1 MATYPPPTETLP
13 TFNST
18 VFTSPLTDSLTIA
31 EADLRYLKFP
41 ISQGSETIA
50 GDLTVS
56 GTLTAGTFAP
66 TSITCDT
73 LQGTSIS
80 SVVSLYSEATRS
92 GRIEIGTGTTDTRD
106 IFIGTNAI
114 VSGTKTRIRG
124 ANIDIQSQDTIQIT
138 NGGLLTIT
146 AGAPITIS
154 TGATQN
160 ISIGANMTNTASFQI
175 GGTSGGSATYT
186 IASGNAQTG
195 TISFGSGT
203 GTKTMT
209 IGGTNTTLNLVGSA
223 ITASR
228 LACNTYTT
236 SAVGTTASLFDEAS
250 RNGIISIGTGTNR
263 SGAIN
268 IGNGGGAS
276 SSGAVSIGGGASST
290 GGVNIL
296 TTGGGTASIGNGT
309 IPVRILGT
317 VEINNTGTADTK
329 IGNGTGTT
337 SFTGTV
343 NINDNVSLGAS
354 SADLIVPNGTL
365 TKPLI
370 IGTYASQSSF
380 SLSSST
386 PLTTYLGGTLE
397 TTNTFSNVATGTF
410 VYPMSSITPYTAGGG
425 LLLTAGTYMFWM
437 GINWEDGSAF
447 DMTDCRMGLSNDGT
461 LSSASSEAVIVSA
474 LPNLTCYFHKT
485 DATSSAVSDSEN
497 RVVSGCFNIASATT
511 MFPFFVCNYTI
522 TIDTV
527 KIDVIFTKIG
537 SA

>member
-18 VFTSPLTDSLTIA
+18 VFTSPLTDALTIA
-31 EADLRYLKFP
+31 EADGRYLKFP
-41 ISQGSETIA
+41 ISQGSETIN
-50 GDLTVS
+50 GNLVVS
-56 GTLTAGTFAP
+56 GTTTVDTIAGSAVGTA
-66 TSITCDT
+66 
-73 LQGTSIS
+73 
-80 SVVSLYSEATRS
+80 VSLYNEASRTGTIS
-92 GRIEIGTGTTDTRD
+92 IGTGTTDTRD

-146 AGAPITIS
+146 AGAPITFS

-160 ISIGANMTNTASFQI
+160 ISIGSNMTNTATFQL
-175 GGTSGGSATYT
+175 GGTSGGSATYNFAT
-186 IASGNAQTG
+186 GNAQTG
-195 TISFGSGT
+195 TISIGSGT
-203 GTKTMT
+203 GTKTMA
-209 IGGTNTTLNLVGSA
+209 IGGTNTTLNLVGTA

-236 SAVGTTASLFDEAS
+236 STTGTTASLFDEAT
-250 RNGIISIGTGTNR
+250 RGGIISIGTGTNR

-276 SSGAVSIGGGASST
+276 STGAVSIGGGASST

-296 TTGGGTASIGNGT
+296 TTGGGTALIGNGT
-309 IPVRILGT
+309 IPVQILGT
-317 VEINNTGTADTK
+317 VDINNTGTANTK

-343 NINDNVSLGAS
+343 NILDTVSLGS
-354 SADLIVPNGTL
+354 TSADLIVPNGTL
-365 TKPLI
+365 TKPFI
-370 IGTYASQSSF
+370 IGTYASQSSY

-397 TTNTFSNVATGTF
+397 TTNSFSNVATGTF
-410 VYPMSSITPYTAGGG
+410 VYPMSSISPYTAGGG
-425 LLLTAGTYMFWM
+425 ISLTAGTYMFWM
-437 GINWEDGSAF
+437 GINWEDASAF
-447 DMTDCRMGLSNDGT
+447 NMTDCRMGLSNDGT
-461 LSSASSEAVIVSA
+461 LSSASNEATIVGA

-485 DATSSAVSDSEN
+485 DQGDSAGTDSEN
-497 RVVSGCFNIASATT
+497 RVVSACFNIATTTT
-511 MFPFFVCNYTI
+511 MFPFFVCNYSL

-527 KIDVIFTKIG
+527 RIDVIFTKIG

>member
-18 VFTSPLTDSLTIA
+18 VFTSPLFDTLTIA
-31 EADLRYLKFP
+31 EADGRYLKFP

-56 GTLTAGTFAP
+56 GTLSAGTFAP
-66 TSITCDT
+66 TLIACDT

-80 SVVSLYSEATRS
+80 SVVSLYNEATRS
-92 GRIEIGTGTTDTRD
+92 GRIEIGAGITDTRD

-124 ANIDIQSQDTIQIT
+124 ANIDIQSQNDLQMSCGNLMT
-138 NGGLLTIT
+138 LT
-146 AGAPITIS
+146 AVAPITIS

-175 GGTSGGSATYT
+175 GGTAGGSALYN
-186 IASGNAQTG
+186 IANGNSQTG
-195 TISFGSGT
+195 TISIGNGT
-203 GTKTMT
+203 GTKTMA
-209 IGGTNTTLNLVGSA
+209 IGGTSTTLNLVGSA

-236 SAVGTTASLFDEAS
+236 SATGTTASLFDEAT
-250 RNGIISIGTGTNR
+250 RGGIISIGTGTNR

-296 TTGGGTASIGNGT
+296 TTGGGTALIGNGV
-309 IPVRILGT
+309 IPVQLVGT
-317 VEINNTGTADTK
+317 VDINNTGTANTK
-329 IGNGTGTT
+329 IGNATGTI

-354 SADLIVPNGTL
+354 SADLIIPNGTL

-370 IGTYASQSSF
+370 IGTYSSQSSY
-380 SLSSST
+380 SLASST
-386 PLTTYLGGTLE
+386 PLTTYLGGTLQ
-397 TTNTFSNVATGTF
+397 TTNSFSAVATGTF
-410 VYPMSSITPYTAGGG
+410 IYPMSSITPYTAGGG
-425 LLLTAGTYMFWM
+425 LALTAGTYMFWM
-437 GINWEDGSAF
+437 GVNWEDANVF
-447 DMTDCRMGLSNDGT
+447 NITDIRMGLANIGT
-461 LSSASSEAVIVSA
+461 LTAASTEATIVAA
-474 LPNLTCYFHKT
+474 LANLTCYFRKT
-485 DATSSAVSDSEN
+485 DQTDASTADSEN
-497 RVVSGCFNIASATT
+497 RVISGCFNIASATT
-511 MFPFFVCNYTI
+511 MFPFIDANFSVTM
-522 TIDTV
+522 DTV
-527 KIDVIFTKIG
+527 RIDVIFTKIG

>member
-1 MATYPPPTETLP
+1 MYIYYMATYDPPLQTLP
-13 TFNST
+13 IFDSSVFINGADGLST
-18 VFTSPLTDSLTIA
+18 T
-31 EADLRYLKFP
+31 EADARYLRFP
-41 ISQGSETIA
+41 QSQGSETIN
-50 GDLTVS
+50 GDLVVS
-56 GTLTAGTFAP
+56 GTTTA
-66 TSITCDT
+66 DT
-73 LQGTSIS
+73 IAGSSIS
-80 SVVSLYSEATRS
+80 SVVSLYSEASRD

-124 ANIDIQSQDTIQIT
+124 ANIDIQSQDTTQIT
-138 NGGLLTIT
+138 GGGLLTIT

-160 ISIGANMTNTASFQI
+160 ISIGANMTNTGTFQI
-175 GGTSGGSATYT
+175 GGTAGGSATYT
-186 IASGNAQTG
+186 IAGGNSQTG
-195 TISFGSGT
+195 TISIGSGT

-209 IGGTNTTLNLVGSA
+209 IGGTNTTLNLVGTA

-236 SAVGTTASLFDEAS
+236 SAVGTTASLFEEAS
-250 RNGIISIGTGTNR
+250 RNGIISIGAGTNR

-296 TTGGGTASIGNGT
+296 TTGGGTALIGNGT
-309 IPVRILGT
+309 IPVQILGT
-317 VEINNTGTADTK
+317 IDINNTGTANTK
-329 IGNGTGTT
+329 IGNATGTT

-370 IGTYASQSSF
+370 IGTYASQSSY

-410 VYPMSSITPYTAGGG
+410 VYPMSSIGPYTAGGG

-437 GINWEDGSAF
+437 GINWEDTAAF
-447 DMTDCRMGLSNDGT
+447 NMTDCRMGLSNDGT
-461 LSSASSEAVIVSA
+461 LTSASSEAVIVAA

-485 DATSSAVSDSEN
+485 DQGDAAGSDSEN

-511 MFPFFVCNYTI
+511 MFPFFVCNYSL

-527 KIDVIFTKIG
+527 RIDVIFTKIG